1 MPLTDEY
8 QTDPVQSKGF
18 TFQCLEHA
26 RWAALWDNL
35 YLEWGYRTKQIS
47 FEKAS
52 IGVYKPHPSVTTY
65 RAPFFVQG
73 LGAYV
78 DVREGWPRPETLER
92 AGWLAHLTGYEVVIF
107 RGPMFVPHG
116 REYPFS
122 VPAKIIRGRNQI
134 TQDDVFL
141 TDEGRDIQMKFGKM
155 PMGVATGRLVRAFE
169 SSLEVQVQ
177 SLAAEPHEASGVEKP
192 RSDVVAEQSP
202 SKAIF
207 CTMSGR

>member
-8 QTDPVQSKGF
+8 QTDPIESKGF

-26 RWAALWDNL
+26 RWASLWDNL
-35 YLEWGYRTKQIS
+35 SLGWGYQTKEIS

-52 IGVYKPHPSVTTY
+52 IGIYKPHPTVITY
-65 RAPFFVQG
+65 IAPFFVHG

-78 DVREGWPRPETLER
+78 DVREGWPRPETLEK

-107 RGPMFVPHG
+107 RGPMFVPHF

-122 VPAKIIRGRNQI
+122 VPARIVRGRNQI
-134 TQDDVFL
+134 TQDDMFL
-141 TDEGRDIQMKFGKM
+141 ADDGSSLQMKFGKM
-155 PMGVATGRLVRAFE
+155 PHGVTTKRLLVAFE
-169 SSLEVQVQ
+169 SSMEIEVQKLQ
-177 SLAAEPHEASGVEKP
+177 KP
-192 RSDVVAEQSP
+192 R

-207 CTMSGR
+207 CTMSGRTTIA